1 MKAFQK
7 LALVSAI
14 AMTSSA
20 FAMEAADDATLS
32 EATGQDGITI
42 LVAPGYL
49 KGGASGAVAALGGIN
64 VTGLTTL
71 GVSVATQDQID
82 LVVNGGNGD
91 TLFKGLSIR
100 QVIQHDS
107 DGFAG
112 SVAAGALVI
121 GGGAADDSTVLIA
134 DNVNPIKIDID
145 TSGDANGDLTATDA
159 VLNVKITLPKLA
171 LKTGAIY
178 VAHSNGAGTAVDN
191 MTTKVMGGIE
201 LVIDSATMNVQ
212 LGNEGQR
219 LYGSTFAG
227 TADSGGGTTALN
239 AADPTVMVR
248 LGAVM
253 NNGLVINKTEIKDA
267 GGAYTG
273 GSIYN
278 GSLKIENNGNAVG
291 VDRLDVLAG
300 VNVENDLLT
309 MPGSNMTAG
318 FDADAARGG
327 LIITLGQLGSAT
339 GGANLTMS
347 DVRLGNIAYLGSGA
361 VDTAVS
367 AKALGDMEIIGL
379 NLNGASLIIHGH

>member
-49 KGGASGAVAALGGIN
+49 KGGASGAVAALGGIA
-64 VTGLTTL
+64 VVGLTDL
-71 GVSVATQDQID
+71 GVSQTTQDKID

-100 QVIQHDS
+100 QVIQHDG

-112 SVAAGALVI
+112 SLAAGAMVI
-121 GGGAADDSTVLIA
+121 GDGTAADSTVLFS

-145 TSGDANGDLTATDA
+145 TSGNANGDATADDA

-171 LKTGAIY
+171 LKTGSIY
-178 VAHSNGAGTAVDN
+178 VAHSNGAGTAVDSQ
-191 MTTKVMGGIE
+191 TTKIMSGVE
-201 LVIDSATMNVQ
+201 VVIDTATMNVQ
-212 LGNEGQR
+212 LGSEGQH
-219 LYGSTFAG
+219 LYGFGYAGDAST
-227 TADSGGGTTALN
+227 GGGTTALN
-239 AADPTVMVR
+239 VVDPTVMVR

-253 NNGLVINKTEIKDA
+253 NGGLVINKTELKDA

-273 GSIYN
+273 GSIYT

-291 VDRLDVLAG
+291 VDRLDVLVG
-300 VNVENDLLT
+300 VNVVDDLTAGNL
-309 MPGSNMTAG
+309 PGSNMTTAWDSDG
-318 FDADAARGG
+318 DRGG
-327 LIITLGQLGSAT
+327 LVITLGQLGSIT

-347 DVRLGNIAYLGSGA
+347 DVRLGNIAYDVGGA
-361 VDTAVS
+361 VDNLVS
-367 AKALGDMEIIGL
+367 ADRK
-379 NLNGASLIIHGH
+379 SVV